1 MPLFWGGKRLEKTS
15 KITEMKQILPCPL
28 KHSTKW
34 EPHSSLWSAGFS
46 VAVTKMI
53 SSKALGSAGAV
64 LMCRLYRLTA
74 VLSTPA
80 AKNSHDTSCLF
91 SCCSFALV
99 WMDLRVPLKLALGLS
114 WWDVNEQLAL
124 IPKGYLFSNP
134 EMMHFCKM
142 MTWNHPFTSQHTE
155 ESSWAEGRVWQGKW
169 LNCLILTENKTLK
182 SVPKQN
188 FHKNNWAPASKDFI
202 IHLCASCF
210 MEGM

>member
-1 MPLFWGGKRLEKTS
+1 
-15 KITEMKQILPCPL
+15 
-28 KHSTKW
+28 
-34 EPHSSLWSAGFS
+34 
-46 VAVTKMI
+46 
-53 SSKALGSAGAV
+53 
-64 LMCRLYRLTA
+64 
-74 VLSTPA
+74 
-80 AKNSHDTSCLF
+80 
-91 SCCSFALV
+91 
-99 WMDLRVPLKLALGLS
+99 MDLRVPLKPALGLS

-188 FHKNNWAPASKDFI
+188 FHKNNWAPASKEFHYPSLCQLLHGRHVNRNWGTGQYSALTWKEI
-202 IHLCASCF
+202 FQSCRYNSTKAFLGPYGIELSHLKLLNPGNGRPVSLTLKGGLESLGLAEKSKE
-210 MEGM
+210 MMRSTPLWGLRMSG